1 MLNKMNAF
9 HIRVVSSNGDVFAP
23 TFSNDVVI
31 FGASS
36 NQQLFIG
43 ASNGSNFLMVNQ
55 GITSTSNLVASNVR
69 GSNATF
75 SNLLSTSATHSN
87 MWSSNATVSNMIS
100 SLATHS
106 NLWTS
111 NATVSNLSVPTS
123 ISFPPNMT
131 ISTTGTV
138 TAASFTGSGSGLTS
152 VSGAAVTGTLN
163 ASVIPSTV
171 PSITHSNVW
180 TSNATVSNL
189 AVLTSVNFPSNMIIS
204 TTGTVTA
211 TTFTGSATG
220 LTSLPA
226 AAVTGTLNASVIPG
240 TVPTI
245 SHSNVWT
252 SNATISNLTVPTS
265 ISFPPAMS
273 ISTTGTVTASTFYG
287 VLSGNAAS
295 ATNITGT
302 LAPAQGGTGVTTGI
316 SAIPAANVTGTLVAA
331 NIPSLDAG
339 KITTGSLSASIGG
352 TGVTTGIT
360 AIPAANITGT
370 LGVAH
375 GGTGVIAS
383 TGTVTSSLVFS
394 DAPVFTGTVLIPSLS
409 NNWLAASNVTVPTGG
424 TVTGKH
430 VGDGS
435 SLTSLSATSV
445 NTGTLGPSYG
455 GTGVTTGL
463 TVLNATNVSTGTL
476 PVAQGGTGV
485 ITGITVLPAAN
496 VTGTLVAANI
506 PSLDAGKITTGSL
519 STTLGGTGVATG
531 LTVLNAT
538 NVTTGTLS
546 VAQGGT
552 GVTTG
557 ITAIPAANVT
567 GTLGVAHGGTGVIT
581 STGTVTSSLVFS
593 DAPVFTGIAAIPT
606 LSNNWL
612 AASNVTV
619 PTGGTV
625 TGKHVGDGSSLT
637 SLSATSINAG
647 ALGTT
652 YGGTGVS
659 TGLTV
664 AIPTLSNYWLAAS
677 NVTVPSG
684 GTVTGK
690 HVGDGSSLTSL
701 SATSINAGTLGATY
715 GGTGVTTGI
724 TAIPA
729 ANVTGTLGI
738 DHGGTGVTT
747 STGTVTSSLVF
758 SDAPTFTGVV
768 TIGKFSVGY
777 PSTLYGIGTTST
789 VVYTFTRSGQSGIA
803 TAWDG
808 GAIGVS
814 YYFLH
819 TIGGGV
825 VSQLG
830 STWGFVFAISNNTLT
845 LTSSVN
851 TYNTNVSIMF
861 FT

>member
-360 AIPAANITGT
+360 AIPAANVTGT

-375 GGTGVIAS
+375 GGTGVITS

-485 ITGITVLPAAN
+485 ITGITVL
-496 VTGTLVAANI
+496 
-506 PSLDAGKITTGSL
+506 
-519 STTLGGTGVATG
+519 
-531 LTVLNAT
+531 
-538 NVTTGTLS
+538 
-546 VAQGGT
+546 
-552 GVTTG
+552 
-557 ITAIPAANVT
+557 
-567 GTLGVAHGGTGVIT
+567 
-581 STGTVTSSLVFS
+581 
-593 DAPVFTGIAAIPT
+593 
-606 LSNNWL
+606 
-612 AASNVTV
+612 
-619 PTGGTV
+619 
-625 TGKHVGDGSSLT
+625 
-637 SLSATSINAG
+637 
-647 ALGTT
+647 
-652 YGGTGVS
+652 
-659 TGLTV
+659 
-664 AIPTLSNYWLAAS
+664 
-677 NVTVPSG
+677 
-684 GTVTGK
+684 
-690 HVGDGSSLTSL
+690 
-701 SATSINAGTLGATY
+701 
-715 GGTGVTTGI
+715 
-724 TAIPA
+724 PA